1 MIQNRKSKW
10 YSQCIFGAKAMNFYA
25 FFCWKN
31 ENEKLNSLCLCA
43 LGKVLG
49 KGELGRV
56 FRSKQNG
63 TIKLEIFLLYKHL

>member
-1 MIQNRKSKW
+1 
-10 YSQCIFGAKAMNFYA
+10 MNFYA
-25 FFCWKN
+25 FFCWKT

-43 LGKVLG
+43 LGKILG